1 MQVNE
6 IRGGWKFA
14 SKKAQTDN
22 EYWLTF
28 FTSAYQ
34 RGDTIKRVYDSL
46 INMELPA
53 MEDGK
58 SVKFEW
64 LVVNDGSTDHTEE

>member
-46 INMELPA
+46 INMELA
-53 MEDGK
+53 
-58 SVKFEW
+58 
-64 LVVNDGSTDHTEE
+64 NQ

>member
-28 FTSAYQ
+28 LLQ
-34 RGDTIKRVYDSL
+34 PIKGGHY
-46 INMELPA
+46 
-53 MEDGK
+53 
-58 SVKFEW
+58 
-64 LVVNDGSTDHTEE
+64 